1 MTAAK
6 TKESVIDVP
15 ELSIVVPIFNVE
27 DYLEECL
34 LSIEAALDGS
44 FQAEVI
50 CVNDGSTDGSEA
62 IALTFA
68 ARDPRFRVISQSNGG
83 YGKAINTGMKA
94 AKGTFFTIVE
104 SDDVITSDAYK
115 VLLELLGRDKTLD
128 FVKTPY
134 QSFTV
139 DGPKAQMAVP
149 PSGLAAADLLCASP
163 PVAPVTYRA
172 DALIFQPPAIW
183 SGIYRRSRLEQF
195 RITLP
200 ETPGAGYQDTCFSAM
215 CLLNGLKYHWVT
227 DRYYMYRVD
236 RETASRHMKNRRD
249 EMVLLFDFIRKNL
262 QGNRRW
268 GKDSKPCFYAVYF
281 RRLIWFMQRVSPDY
295 QFKLFLKAYR
305 SFEDVWEDPKL
316 RASVCDL
323 LPKGE
328 AVLFDHFWQ
337 GRQAK
342 LFAAQ

>member
-1 MTAAK
+1 M
-6 TKESVIDVP
+6 
-15 ELSIVVPIFNVE
+15 
-27 DYLEECL
+27 
-34 LSIEAALDGS
+34 
-44 FQAEVI
+44 I

-134 QSFTV
+134 QPFTV

-149 PSGLAAADLLCASP
+149 PSGRAAADLLCASP

-295 QFKLFLKAYR
+295 QFKLPKKQPLPLGWVPMRIQGSWRGAEGLRGRVAGVAHRRRLRLDLDR
-305 SFEDVWEDPKL
+305 S
-316 RASVCDL
+316 C
-323 LPKGE
+323 
-328 AVLFDHFWQ
+328 H
-337 GRQAK
+337 
-342 LFAAQ
+342 AARHCRTARRSCAPWL